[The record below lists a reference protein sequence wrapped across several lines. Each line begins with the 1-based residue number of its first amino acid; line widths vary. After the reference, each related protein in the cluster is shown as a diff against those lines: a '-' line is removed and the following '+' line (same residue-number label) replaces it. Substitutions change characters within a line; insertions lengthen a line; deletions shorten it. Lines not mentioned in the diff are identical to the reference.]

1 MQRFHILAQHLPPDA
16 PAASPAV
23 CSLVRAQLDDFVDG
37 ELTRHDVCVRPL
49 VPLVR
54 EHLASCAPC
63 TRLAQQ
69 LSALRAAL
77 RAVGARERETV
88 RASEALRRR
97 AETILSSP

>member
-1 MQRFHILAQHLPPDA
+1 MNF
-16 PAASPAV
+16 
-23 CSLVRAQLDDFVDG
+23 
-37 ELTRHDVCVRPL
+37 E
-49 VPLVR
+49 
-54 EHLASCAPC
+54 C

>member
-1 MQRFHILAQHLPPDA
+1 MQRFCRLAQNLPPEA

-23 CSLVRAQLDDFVDG
+23 CSLVRAQLDAFVDG
-37 ELTRHDVCVRPL
+37 ELTLHDACDRPL
-49 VPLVR
+49 VPLVQ

-77 RAVGARERETV
+77 
-88 RASEALRRR
+88 
-97 AETILSSP
+97 

>member
-1 MQRFHILAQHLPPDA
+1 MPRFHILAQYLPPDA

-23 CSLVRAQLDDFVDG
+23 CSLVRAQLDAFVDG
-37 ELTRHDVCVRPL
+37 ELTPDDGCDRAR

>member
-1 MQRFHILAQHLPPDA
+1 MHRFHRLAKKLPPDA

-23 CSLVRAQLDDFVDG
+23 CSLVRAHLDAFVDG
-37 ELTRHDVCVRPL
+37 ELTLHDACDRPL
-49 VPLVR
+49 ASLVR

-63 TRLAQQ
+63 TRVAQHM
-69 LSALRAAL
+69 SALRAAL

-88 RASEALRRR
+88 RASEALRRS

>member
-1 MQRFHILAQHLPPDA
+1 MQRFHILAQYLPPDA

-23 CSLVRAQLDDFVDG
+23 CSLVRAQLDAFVDG
-37 ELTRHDVCVRPL
+37 ELTPDDGCDRAR

-69 LSALRAAL
+69 LSAL

>member
-1 MQRFHILAQHLPPDA
+1 VQ
-16 PAASPAV
+16 
-23 CSLVRAQLDDFVDG
+23 
-37 ELTRHDVCVRPL
+37 
-49 VPLVR
+49 